1 MSAIVQGVSVPRVAA
16 TTITGERF
24 YVRIAAACLMIA
36 VVGFALS
43 AYPVGVEHG
52 WIDRADA
59 AARTLTTLRFFAD
72 SDQSGAPSATG
83 HRGFYFHFLDMHSG
97 TRVWRSEVSLIDTA
111 LLMAGVL
118 TAAAYFTAATAA
130 ETELRRLADVLY
142 RRVDWRWAQHD
153 GTAVMHGGAS
163 AGFAVVSLAIL
174 ERDERRGYVALL
186 PGFTVAVLLHAAFN
200 RMSHQP
206 VIATAAVLVAVPALV
221 LLAYH
226 HGERTLAEWLGHG
239 FDADAERLALMR
251 SGGLAASPTGRYLSG
266 LKTRFPGPVMAD
278 LLGYLRLFT
287 ELSLRAKGMLL
298 MRENGF
304 EAEIDEETRGQLE
317 ELGYLERSIGVTG
330 LLALHPLLPMRRKA
344 LRQLYLM

>member
-1 MSAIVQGVSVPRVAA
+1 MTVVTLVSAALCLVPVLCFLSALLFLDSYELAPPRLIVAMLVVGAGATGASYVVNGALISALGSDLEPYTRQISPLVEEALKALVIVWLIRTHRVGFLVDAA
-16 TTITGERF
+16 I
-24 YVRIAAACLMIA
+24 
-36 VVGFALS
+36 VGFALGS
-43 AYPVGVEHG
+43 GFAVVENLYALWRIPDAGVST
-52 WIDRADA
+52 WVV
-59 AARTLTTLRFFAD
+59 
-72 SDQSGAPSATG
+72 
-83 HRGFYFHFLDMHSG
+83 RGF
-97 TRVWRSEVSLIDTA
+97 
-111 LLMAGVL
+111 
-118 TAAAYFTAATAA
+118 
-130 ETELRRLADVLY
+130 
-142 RRVDWRWAQHD
+142 

-174 ERDERRGYVALL
+174 ERDERHGYVALL
-186 PGFTVAVLLHAAFN
+186 PGFVVAVLLHAAFN

-206 VIATAAVLVAVPALV
+206 AIATAAVLVAVPALV

-266 LKTRFPGPVMAD
+266 LKTRFHGPVMAD
-278 LLGYLRLFT
+278 LLNYLRLFT

-304 EAEIDEETRGQLE
+304 EAEIDAETRGQLE

>member
-1 MSAIVQGVSVPRVAA
+1 MTLATLLSAALCLLPVLCLLGALFSLDSYELAPPRLIVAMLVA
-16 TTITGERF
+16 GM
-24 YVRIAAACLMIA
+24 AAAGASYVANGALIDA
-36 VVGFALS
+36 LGSALEPYTRQVSPLVEEALKALVIVWLIRTHRVGFLVDAAIIGFALGS
-43 AYPVGVEHG
+43 GFAMVENLYALWHIPDAGVST
-52 WIDRADA
+52 WVV
-59 AARTLTTLRFFAD
+59 
-72 SDQSGAPSATG
+72 
-83 HRGFYFHFLDMHSG
+83 RGF
-97 TRVWRSEVSLIDTA
+97 
-111 LLMAGVL
+111 
-118 TAAAYFTAATAA
+118 
-130 ETELRRLADVLY
+130 
-142 RRVDWRWAQHD
+142 